1 MFFFFSQLRNTIVDD
16 LAHAFESAFSME
28 SIERS
33 NAQLIEHMNV
43 VYNIVVEYV
52 SGIKGHVLIGRNLL
66 WEYEGF
72 PAIPPN
78 KELFLALKKLR
89 ELHWRHPLNTQV
101 RIENLLDLEKMS

>member
-1 MFFFFSQLRNTIVDD
+1 
-16 LAHAFESAFSME
+16 ME

-66 WEYEGF
+66 WEYEGISCYSSKQR
-72 PAIPPN
+72 AI
-78 KELFLALKKLR
+78 LALKNVKRATLATSIKYTSPNREPIRLR
-89 ELHWRHPLNTQV
+89 KKCHNQ
-101 RIENLLDLEKMS
+101 